1 MNPETAIIVNDREPV
16 RINRNPL
23 DEVQVGDYY
32 WINFWDEKD
41 GARVDEHEEL
51 MCVEKIGTNH
61 VAFVRSGSHGGKSL
75 CKVHFDHFER
85 DCRPEPRWKDVLTSR
100 MEETQK
106 AIREKTRQLIEE
118 GRKLCLLP
126 PVQDQPPPESQSFL
140 PVKVSGDP
148 KRYQKSLVQL
158 QEKLPE
164 IEKEITELGEEFAVV
179 CRDMAMPDLIKLGAV
194 KTALEVVED
203 RIFTIELYCGI
214 LESAVQIAK
223 GEPAPISTPIVIRQQ
238 MLYMDEET
246 LFDYQDGGMDFTSM
260 EKFDEWVVQPE
271 NLNRVLPDQRGIVA
285 FRVRRNEKD
294 YGQARSFFEAWSHM
308 MKGEANK
315 QTYLLIRNG
324 GNVYRIASEVDFS
337 PRLIPKEGEIG
348 KDQFTKISE
357 RYLWDEF
364 DEHGFRKREVK
375 EELVTPNSLEFD
387 DHLEKANKLLRHY
400 NRIVILVQGLLD
412 RSPIF
417 HPHIPINLRSPED
430 MEKWI
435 ILIRDEERGLPA
447 NRVSWDE
454 YRKQLNSTLKKGKWV
469 YVDSSYD
476 EGYANG
482 ERPYRESE
490 SNWRTPRRRGW
501 AAYGMPDL
509 CMVDSMKRDGSKV
522 RVSWPWGRL
531 AKGRGRWVENH
542 NRPGWGHTEYDYDT
556 DRMCHEWIPVDR
568 VLNVSD
574 YKLGDYK
581 LFLCD
586 RALLG
591 EYLKWA
597 QYLLTAEDWARDRK
611 KGIPP
616 EKDAK
621 AKARE

>member
-1 MNPETAIIVNDREPV
+1 MEPPETAVVVNDREPI
-16 RINRNPL
+16 RISRNPL

-32 WINFWDEKD
+32 WIKFESEEK
-41 GARVDEHEEL
+41 GEREEL

-61 VAFVRSGSHGGKSL
+61 VAFVRNRDHGGTSN
-75 CKVHFDHFER
+75 CKVHFDDFEKE
-85 DCRPEPRWKDVLTSR
+85 CRPEPNWRDVLSR
-100 MEETQK
+100 RLEK
-106 AIREKTRQLIEE
+106 AQRAIQEKTRQLVEE

-126 PVQDQPPPESQSFL
+126 EQHSQPTEAPQSLL
-140 PVKVSGDP
+140 PVKVSEDP
-148 KRYQKSLVQL
+148 KKYQKSLVRL
-158 QEKLPE
+158 QKKMPE
-164 IEKEITELGEEFAVV
+164 IEEEIKELGEEYAVI
-179 CRDMAMPDLIKLGAV
+179 CRDMAMSDMTKLEAV
-194 KTALEVVED
+194 KLALEVVED
-203 RIFTIELYCGI
+203 RIFTIELYCGV

-223 GEPAPISTPIVIRQQ
+223 GEPAPISTSIVIRQQ

-246 LFDYQDGGMDFTSM
+246 LFDYQDGGMDFS
-260 EKFDEWVVQPE
+260 KLGDFDEWVVRPE

-285 FRVRRNEKD
+285 FRVRRNAKD
-294 YGQARSFFEAWSHM
+294 YGPARSFAEAWAHM
-308 MKGEANK
+308 GWKEANE

-324 GNVYRIASEVDFS
+324 GNVYRIVSEVDFT

-357 RYLWDEF
+357 RYLWDEL
-364 DEHGFRKREVK
+364 DENGCRKREVK
-375 EELVTPNSLEFD
+375 EELVTPDSLDFD

-417 HPHIPINLRSPED
+417 HPHVPINLRSPAD

-435 ILIRDEERGLPA
+435 VLVRDEERGLPS
-447 NRVSWDE
+447 NKVSWEE
-454 YRKQLNSTLKKGKWV
+454 YQKQLNSSLQKGKWV

-476 EGYANG
+476 EGYENG
-482 ERPYRESE
+482 ERPYRESG
-490 SNWRTPRRRGW
+490 SWRGRETPRRRGW
-501 AAYGMPDL
+501 AAYRMPDL
-509 CMVDSMKRDGSKV
+509 CQVESVKRDGSKV

-531 AKGRGRWVENH
+531 AKGRERWVANPD
-542 NRPGWGHTEYDYDT
+542 RPGYGHYEYDTDT

-574 YKLGDYK
+574 YQAGDYK
-581 LFLCD
+581 MFLCD

-597 QYLLTAEDWARDRK
+597 QYLLTAEDWARDRA
-611 KGIPP
+611 KGLPP
-616 EKDAK
+616 EKDKK
-621 AKARE
+621 AQARG